1 MQLIIASTN
10 SHKIREFKTLLKG
23 FKSLDLRTLKDFP
36 NYTPPSE
43 KGTTFEEN
51 AKIKAVSAASALGSL
66 VISDDSGLVV
76 PALGGE
82 PGIKSSCYAGEY
94 ASESENREKLI
105 QKLRHLPEEK
115 RSAYF
120 ECCLVLAGPDGIKKV
135 AKGFCE
141 GTLTV
146 EPRGSYGFSYDSL
159 FIKHDYRKTFAE
171 IEDETRIKISYRI
184 KAFDKIRLSLESLFL

>member
-36 NYTPPSE
+36 NYTPLE
-43 KGTTFEEN
+43 RF
-51 AKIKAVSAASALGSL
+51 L
-66 VISDDSGLVV
+66 DDGV
-76 PALGGE
+76 
-82 PGIKSSCYAGEY
+82 
-94 ASESENREKLI
+94 
-105 QKLRHLPEEK
+105 
-115 RSAYF
+115 
-120 ECCLVLAGPDGIKKV
+120 IKKV